1 MRRRTFLQSIP
12 ITVAGFTG
20 KTTHATAQE
29 PTWAASALVVFFSR
43 TGNTRVIASQIRRA
57 KQADLFEIV
66 PGAPYP
72 EDYDA
77 TVAQARSETSSAY
90 LPPLARSVANISSY
104 DTIYLG
110 FPVWGTTAPPVIRSF
125 LQAHDLAGKQILPF
139 VTHGGYGIGSSMDVV
154 SSLAPDARFEAPFSM
169 ECDQERRT
177 LREVTGWLAD
187 KTITD

>member
-77 TVAQARSETSSAY
+77 SETSSAY